1 MARNRFNE
9 QLNDLSSE
17 MIQMGGLCESA
28 IDTCVDALMKGDVSL
43 SREVSKREKEIDEKE
58 SEITALCMKMLL
70 HQQPVASDLRQIS
83 AALKMVTDLER
94 IGDQADDIGEM
105 IYYTAKHTS
114 DELWLIQKMGLATK
128 KMVHDSIDAFVKQD
142 EGLAAAVIRY
152 DDVVDDLFVSIKKSI
167 IESINTN
174 TIDGEYASDILMIA
188 KYFER
193 IGDHA
198 VNVAEWVEYS
208 ITGVHRKDEDEN

>member
-1 MARNRFNE
+1 MTRIRFNE
-9 QLNDLSSE
+9 QLSELNKE

-28 IDTCVDALMKGDVSL
+28 IDTCVDALLNGDESL
-43 SREVSKREKEIDEKE
+43 AKEVSKREKEIDEKE
-58 SEITALCMKMLL
+58 SEVTALCMKMLL

-105 IYYTAKHTS
+105 ICYTARHAIS
-114 DELWLIQKMGLATK
+114 EHGNIQKMGNATK
-128 KMVHDSIDAFVKQD
+128 KMVRDSIDAFVRQD
-142 EGLAAAVIRY
+142 KELAAQVISY
-152 DDVVDDLFVSIKKSI
+152 DDVVDELFVSIKKSVI
-167 IESINTN
+167 DSIDKKS
-174 TIDGEYASDILMIA
+174 IDGEYASDILMIA

-208 ITGVHRKDEDEN
+208 ITGVHRKDEEE

>member
-1 MARNRFNE
+1 MTRIKFTE
-9 QLNDLSSE
+9 QLTDLNNE

-28 IDTCVDALMKGDVSL
+28 IDTCVDALINGDTALVKVVSQ
-43 SREVSKREKEIDEKE
+43 REREIDEKE

-105 IYYTAKHTS
+105 IAYTAHHQHGEYS
-114 DELWLIQKMGLATK
+114 LIREMGLATK
-128 KMVHDSIDAFVKQD
+128 KMVRDSIDAFVKQD
-142 EGLAAAVIRY
+142 ENLALSVIKY
-152 DDVVDDLFVSIKKSI
+152 DDVVDELFVQLKKVV
-167 IESINTN
+167 IEAINQKE
-174 TIDGEYASDILMIA
+174 IDGEYASDLLMIA

-208 ITGVHRKDEDEN
+208 VTGIHRRDEQE

>member
-1 MARNRFNE
+1 MTRIKFTE
-9 QLNDLSSE
+9 QLSDLNNE
-17 MIQMGGLCESA
+17 MIQMGSLCESA
-28 IDTCVDALMKGDVSL
+28 IDICVDALLNGDVALAKVVSQ
-43 SREVSKREKEIDEKE
+43 REREIDEKE

-105 IYYTAKHTS
+105 IEYTAHHQHGEYS
-114 DELWLIQKMGLATK
+114 LIQKMGLATK
-128 KMVHDSIDAFVKQD
+128 KMVRDSIDAFVKQD
-142 EGLAAAVIRY
+142 EALACEVIKY
-152 DDVVDDLFVSIKKSI
+152 DDVVDDLFIQLKKVV
-167 IESINTN
+167 IEAINN
-174 TIDGEYASDILMIA
+174 KEIDGEYASDLLMIA

-208 ITGVHRKDEDEN
+208 ITGGHRRDEQE

>member
-1 MARNRFNE
+1 MTRIKFTE
-9 QLNDLSSE
+9 QLTDLNNE
-17 MIQMGGLCESA
+17 MIQMGG
-28 IDTCVDALMKGDVSL
+28 DTALVKVVSQ
-43 SREVSKREKEIDEKE
+43 REREIDEKE

-105 IYYTAKHTS
+105 IAYTAHHQHGEYS
-114 DELWLIQKMGLATK
+114 LIREMGLATK
-128 KMVHDSIDAFVKQD
+128 KMVRDSIDAFVKQD
-142 EGLAAAVIRY
+142 ENLALSVIKY
-152 DDVVDDLFVSIKKSI
+152 DDVVDELFVQLKKVV
-167 IESINTN
+167 IEAINRKE
-174 TIDGEYASDILMIA
+174 IDGEYASDLLMIA

-208 ITGVHRKDEDEN
+208 VTGIHRRDEQE

>member
-1 MARNRFNE
+1 MTRIKFTE
-9 QLNDLSSE
+9 QLSDLNNE
-17 MIQMGGLCESA
+17 MIQMGSLCESA
-28 IDTCVDALMKGDVSL
+28 IDTCVDALLNSDVSMVKVV
-43 SREVSKREKEIDEKE
+43 SQREREIDEKE

-105 IYYTAKHTS
+105 IAYTADHKHGEYS
-114 DELWLIQKMGLATK
+114 LIQKMGLATK
-128 KMVHDSIDAFVKQD
+128 KMVRDSIDAFVKQD
-142 EGLAAAVIRY
+142 EALACDVIKY
-152 DDVVDDLFVSIKKSI
+152 DDVVDDLFISLKKVV
-167 IESINTN
+167 IEAINKKE
-174 TIDGEYASDILMIA
+174 IDGEYASDLLMIA

-208 ITGVHRKDEDEN
+208 ITGVHRRDEQE

>member
-1 MARNRFNE
+1 MARERFNE
-9 QLNDLSSE
+9 QLGDLNTE
-17 MIQMGGLCESA
+17 LIQMGGLCESA
-28 IDTCVDALMKGDVSL
+28 IDTCVEALVNGDEALVA
-43 SREVSKREKEIDEKE
+43 EVSRREREIDEKE

-105 IYYTAKHTS
+105 ISYTTAHKV
-114 DELWLIQKMGLATK
+114 DEYSLIQKMGLATK
-128 KMVHDSIDAFVKQD
+128 RMVREAIDAFVKQD
-142 EGLAAAVIRY
+142 AKLAGEVIKY
-152 DDVVDDLFVSIKKSI
+152 DDTVDELFIGIKRSVIDAIDKK
-167 IESINTN
+167 

-198 VNVAEWVEYS
+198 VNVAEWVEYAV
-208 ITGVHRKDEDEN
+208 TGVHRKDEELQ

>member
-1 MARNRFNE
+1 MTRIKFTE
-9 QLNDLSSE
+9 QLTDLNNE

-28 IDTCVDALMKGDVSL
+28 IDTCVDALINGDTALVKVVSQ
-43 SREVSKREKEIDEKE
+43 REREIDEKE

-105 IYYTAKHTS
+105 IAYTAHHQHGEYS
-114 DELWLIQKMGLATK
+114 LIQKMGLATK
-128 KMVHDSIDAFVKQD
+128 KMVRDSIDAFVKQD
-142 EGLAAAVIRY
+142 ENLALSVIKY
-152 DDVVDDLFVSIKKSI
+152 DDVVDELFVQLKKVV
-167 IESINTN
+167 IEAINQKE
-174 TIDGEYASDILMIA
+174 IDGEYASDLLMIA

-208 ITGVHRKDEDEN
+208 VTGIHRRDEQE

>member
-1 MARNRFNE
+1 MTRIKFTE
-9 QLNDLSSE
+9 QLSDLNNE
-17 MIQMGGLCESA
+17 MIQMGSLCESA
-28 IDTCVDALMKGDVSL
+28 IDVCVDALLNGDVALAKVVSQ
-43 SREVSKREKEIDEKE
+43 REREIDEKE

-105 IYYTAKHTS
+105 IEYTAHHQRGEYS
-114 DELWLIQKMGLATK
+114 LIQKMGLATK
-128 KMVHDSIDAFVKQD
+128 KMVRDSIDAFVKQD
-142 EGLAAAVIRY
+142 EALVCEVIKY
-152 DDVVDDLFVSIKKSI
+152 DDVVDELFIQLKKVV
-167 IESINTN
+167 IEAINSKE
-174 TIDGEYASDILMIA
+174 IDGEYASDLLMIA

-208 ITGVHRKDEDEN
+208 ITGVHRRDEQE

>member
-1 MARNRFNE
+1 MMRIRFNE
-9 QLNDLSSE
+9 QLEDLNRE
-17 MIQMGGLCESA
+17 LIMMGGLCESA
-28 IDTCVDALMKGDVSL
+28 IDTCVDALLKGDVSL
-43 SREVSKREKEIDEKE
+43 AKEVSGREKEIDEKE

-105 IYYTAKHTS
+105 ICYTATHRIEEY
-114 DELWLIQKMGLATK
+114 ELIRKMGEATK
-128 KMVHDSIDAFVKQD
+128 KMVREAIDAFVGQNAD
-142 EGLAAAVIRY
+142 LAAAVIRY
-152 DDVVDDLFVSIKKSI
+152 DDKVDELFVSIKRSV
-167 IESINTN
+167 IEAIDKK
-174 TIDGEYASDILMIA
+174 TIEGEYASDILMIA

-208 ITGVHRKDEDEN
+208 ITGHHRKEEEL

>member
-1 MARNRFNE
+1 MTRIKFTE
-9 QLNDLSSE
+9 QLTDLNNE

-28 IDTCVDALMKGDVSL
+28 IDTCVDALINGDTALVKVVSQ
-43 SREVSKREKEIDEKE
+43 REREIDEKE

-105 IYYTAKHTS
+105 IAYTAHHQHGEYS
-114 DELWLIQKMGLATK
+114 LIQKMGLATK
-128 KMVHDSIDAFVKQD
+128 KMVRDSIDAFVKQD
-142 EGLAAAVIRY
+142 ENLALSVIKY
-152 DDVVDDLFVSIKKSI
+152 DDVVDELFVQLKKVV
-167 IESINTN
+167 IEAINRKE
-174 TIDGEYASDILMIA
+174 IDGEYASDLLMIA

-208 ITGVHRKDEDEN
+208 VTGIHRRDEQE

>member
-1 MARNRFNE
+1 MTRIKFTE
-9 QLNDLSSE
+9 QLTDLNNE

-28 IDTCVDALMKGDVSL
+28 IDTCVDALINGDTALVKVVSQ
-43 SREVSKREKEIDEKE
+43 REREIDEKE

-105 IYYTAKHTS
+105 IAYTAHHQHGEYS
-114 DELWLIQKMGLATK
+114 LIREMGLATK
-128 KMVHDSIDAFVKQD
+128 KMVRDSIDAFVKQD
-142 EGLAAAVIRY
+142 ENLALSVIKY
-152 DDVVDDLFVSIKKSI
+152 DDVVDELFVQLKKVV
-167 IESINTN
+167 IEAINRKE
-174 TIDGEYASDILMIA
+174 IDGEYASDLLMIA

-208 ITGVHRKDEDEN
+208 VTGIHRRDEQE

>member
-1 MARNRFNE
+1 MTRIKFTE
-9 QLNDLSSE
+9 QLSDLNNE
-17 MIQMGGLCESA
+17 MIQMGSLCESA
-28 IDTCVDALMKGDVSL
+28 IDTCVDALLNSDVSMVKVV
-43 SREVSKREKEIDEKE
+43 SQREREIDEKE

-105 IYYTAKHTS
+105 IAYTADHKHGEYS
-114 DELWLIQKMGLATK
+114 LIQKMGLATK
-128 KMVHDSIDAFVKQD
+128 KMVRDSIDAFVKQD
-142 EGLAAAVIRY
+142 EKLACDVIKY
-152 DDVVDDLFVSIKKSI
+152 DDVVDDLFIQLKKVV
-167 IESINTN
+167 IEAINKKE
-174 TIDGEYASDILMIA
+174 IDGEYASDLLMIA

-208 ITGVHRKDEDEN
+208 ITGIHRRDEQE

>member
-1 MARNRFNE
+1 MTRIKFTE
-9 QLNDLSSE
+9 QLSDLNNE
-17 MIQMGGLCESA
+17 MIQMGSLCESA
-28 IDTCVDALMKGDVSL
+28 IDVCVDALLNGDVALAKVVSQ
-43 SREVSKREKEIDEKE
+43 REREIDEKE

-105 IYYTAKHTS
+105 IEYTAHHQHGEYS
-114 DELWLIQKMGLATK
+114 LIQKMGLATK
-128 KMVHDSIDAFVKQD
+128 KMVRDSIDAFVKQD
-142 EGLAAAVIRY
+142 EALACEVIKY
-152 DDVVDDLFVSIKKSI
+152 DDVVDDLFIQLKKVV
-167 IESINTN
+167 IEAINSKE
-174 TIDGEYASDILMIA
+174 IDGEYASDLLMIA

-208 ITGVHRKDEDEN
+208 ITGVHRRDEQE

>member
-1 MARNRFNE
+1 MTRIKFTE
-9 QLNDLSSE
+9 QLTDLNNE

-28 IDTCVDALMKGDVSL
+28 IDTCVDALINGDTALVKVVSQ
-43 SREVSKREKEIDEKE
+43 REREIDEKE

-105 IYYTAKHTS
+105 IAYTAHHQH
-114 DELWLIQKMGLATK
+114 DEYSLIQKMGLATK
-128 KMVHDSIDAFVKQD
+128 KMVRDSIDAFVKQD
-142 EGLAAAVIRY
+142 ENLALSVIKY
-152 DDVVDDLFVSIKKSI
+152 DDVVDELFVQLKKVV
-167 IESINTN
+167 IEAINQKE
-174 TIDGEYASDILMIA
+174 IDGEYASDLLMIA

-208 ITGVHRKDEDEN
+208 VTGIHRRDEQE